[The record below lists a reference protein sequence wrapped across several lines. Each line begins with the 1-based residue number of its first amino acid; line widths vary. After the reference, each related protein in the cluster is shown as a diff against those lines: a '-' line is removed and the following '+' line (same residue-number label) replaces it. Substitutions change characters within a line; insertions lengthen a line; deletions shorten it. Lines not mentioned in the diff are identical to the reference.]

1 MADESAIRTVRLDG
15 ETFFELDRYIHYG
28 SKMVQGGRKS
38 QQDSMF
44 AGIDGEYFL
53 GVICDGMG
61 GMNGGNRPVPWQFR
75 CWQNSFMKTAWKIFR
90 SF

>member
-53 GVICDGMG
+53 G
-61 GMNGGNRPVPWQFR
+61 F
-75 CWQNSFMKTAWKIFR
+75 QNAI
-90 SF
+90 